1 MLVNNSILFLQTQ
14 GGNGIN
20 CQDIFPSILFSYS
33 DTVPVWCQ
41 YKFLFPEHILFPF
54 AQNSENWPVKAFVRR
69 LREYLCRATPVGT
82 LRLCFVVSCDDWP
95 LYEMTWHHLYDK
107 PGGLRIYS
115 YLHPHGAETIVYIF
129 SNVYTVN
136 VSINNFIPNSPWT
149 SYFPWDSSS
158 FLSVQNLPWF
168 FVWTILMNSLIFIP

>member
-1 MLVNNSILFLQTQ
+1 MYTHDCAYLIKNLILILIEVVMLVNNSILFLQTQ
-14 GGNGIN
+14 GVYG
-20 CQDIFPSILFSYS
+20 IFPSILFSYS
-33 DTVPVWCQ
+33 DTVLVDIWCQ

-69 LREYLCRATPVGT
+69 LREYLCRATPVETRG
-82 LRLCFVVSCDDWP
+82 LDFVVSCDDWS

-136 VSINNFIPNSPWT
+136 VSINN
-149 SYFPWDSSS
+149 
-158 FLSVQNLPWF
+158 
-168 FVWTILMNSLIFIP
+168 